1 MPQPEPPVGRTASA
15 TDESFEGWEA
25 SAGGWERRRAFVW
38 EASRK
43 VSERLVDL
51 LDPQPGQSLLELAA
65 GTGDTGFLAAER
77 IRPAGRLITSDFVP
91 GMVAAAERRSLELG
105 VSNVDFRVLDA
116 QALDLAD
123 ESVDGV
129 LCRWGY
135 MLVPE
140 PAKAFAETARILR
153 PSGHVAFAVWASA
166 DENPLVS
173 AIGRVLVAR
182 GLVARPEP
190 DAPGP
195 FRLADPEHVRALVEN
210 AGLELVRQE
219 DMALTWRFGGFDE
232 YWDVTRDL
240 SRSLAASLEEIDDE
254 KSEAIKAD
262 VRQALE
268 PYDEQGGLA
277 LPALTRVA
285 LARRPR

>member
-1 MPQPEPPVGRTASA
+1 MPQPDSPVGGTAPGA
-15 TDESFEGWEA
+15 NESFEAWEA

-65 GTGDTGFLAAER
+65 GPGDTGFLAAER
-77 IRPAGRLITSDFVP
+77 IRPAGRLISSDFVP
-91 GMVAAAERRSLELG
+91 GMVAAAQRRALELG
-105 VSNVDFRVLDA
+105 LSNVDFRVLNA

-140 PAKAFAETARILR
+140 PAEALAETKRVLR
-153 PSGHVAFAVWASA
+153 PGGCVAFAVWASA
-166 DENPLVS
+166 DENPWAS
-173 AIGRVLVAR
+173 AIGRVLVAG

-195 FRLADPEHVRALVEN
+195 FRLADPEHVRELVET
-210 AGLELVRQE
+210 AGLELVTQE
-219 DMALTWRFGGFDE
+219 DVPLTWRYGSFDE
-232 YWDVTRDL
+232 FWDTTLDL
-240 SRSLAASLEEIDDE
+240 SRSLATAARGDRRREIGGD
-254 KSEAIKAD
+254 
-262 VRQALE
+262 
-268 PYDEQGGLA
+268 QGGCPSSARA
-277 LPALTRVA
+277 L
-285 LARRPR
+285 